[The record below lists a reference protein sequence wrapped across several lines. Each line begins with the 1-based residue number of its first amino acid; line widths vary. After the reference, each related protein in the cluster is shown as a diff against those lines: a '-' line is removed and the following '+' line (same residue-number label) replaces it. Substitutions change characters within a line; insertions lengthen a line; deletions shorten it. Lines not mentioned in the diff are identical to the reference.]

1 MPRSTRIPNVDR
13 ADPRL
18 QRLLR
23 LMEEIADERCG
34 PSATF
39 EARTVVMQAVG
50 EEVLG
55 IVAGQR
61 AEKEGAG

>member
-1 MPRSTRIPNVDR
+1 MARSTRSPNIERV
-13 ADPRL
+13 DPRL
-18 QRLLR
+18 QRLLQ

-39 EARTVVMQAVG
+39 EVRTVVLQSVG
-50 EEVLG
+50 DEVLR
-55 IVAGQR
+55 VLARQR